1 MIIFLLCMLCVGLLS
16 LVVINKND
24 FDSDTIKTMFTI
36 NVIASCLITGLVL
49 LNSTFSI
56 VDVQYLHG
64 KITDKSS
71 QRVSCEHK
79 YECGESCHT
88 ENGKKV
94 CEPIYCNRHSYDI
107 DWFLNTTVGKIEIKR
122 INDRGDKEPPTW
134 TNAFINEAVT
144 KEDQYLNPLLHDL
157 NNSIYYYHTDKE
169 FDDLPDYPKVHSVYK
184 FNPVV
189 DVSKSKYI
197 YSTISDYII
206 NWEKENSSNK
216 KVNIIV
222 VLTNETDI
230 KYFDSLMNKWKSP
243 KKNDIIL
250 VYSID
255 NENNINWL
263 EATTYAKGKDNF
275 LLLERLKTNAL
286 EAKYNLEHIKSQLNI
301 IENDFNKVS
310 SERFTELKNDSFRV
324 NFLIFAIGSIMMILL
339 NIFMYLYERRK

>member
-1 MIIFLLCMLCVGLLS
+1 MINFLLCILCVGLLS
-16 LVVINKND
+16 LVVINKTD
-24 FDSDTIKTMFTI
+24 FDFDTMKTMFVI
-36 NVIASCLITGLVL
+36 NVFASGFITGLVL

-88 ENGKKV
+88 ENNKKV
-94 CEPIYCNRHSYDI
+94 CEPVYCNRHSYDI
-107 DWFLNTTVGKIEIKR
+107 DWYLNTTIGKINIKR
-122 INDRGDKEPPTW
+122 INDRGDEEPPTW

-144 KEDQYLNPLLHDL
+144 KEDDYLNPLLHDL
-157 NNSIYYYHTDKE
+157 EHSIYYYHTDKE
-169 FDDLPDYPKVHSVYK
+169 FKDLPDYPKVHNVYK
-184 FNPVV
+184 FNPVINDTSSIV
-189 DVSKSKYI
+189 
-197 YSTISDYII
+197 SDYII

-255 NENNINWL
+255 SENNINWL

-275 LLLERLKTNAL
+275 LLLEKLKTNAL
-286 EAKYNLEHIKSQLNI
+286 ETKYNLEHIKSQLNI

-310 SERFTELKNDSFRV
+310 SESFTELKNESFRV
-324 NFLIFAIGSIMMILL
+324 NFIIFAIGSIVMILL
-339 NIFMYLYERRK
+339 NVFMNLYERRR